1 MKNNKTYKCLDNDV
15 VIKLSYNNTSGALDE
30 VSIGVVGDSKC
41 GSTVVS
47 ANDLT
52 AALRKHITEILI
64 DFQVEL
70 NIAGLIPNA
79 LWDFEKV
86 AKGYT
91 KNNLKYVGES
101 GGGYIGEVLRS

>member
-15 VIKLSYNNTSGALDE
+15 IIKLSYNDTSGALDE

-47 ANDLT
+47 VNDLT

-64 DFQVEL
+64 DFQLEL
-70 NIAGLIPNA
+70 NNLGFIPNA
-79 LWDFEKV
+79 LWDYEDV
-86 AKGYT
+86 AKGYA
-91 KNNLKYVGES
+91 KGNLKYVGES
-101 GGGYIGEVLRS
+101 K

>member
-15 VIKLSYNNTSGALDE
+15 IIKTFYDSRSGALDE
-30 VSIGVVGDSKC
+30 ISIGVIGDSKC

-86 AKGYT
+86 AKGYA
-91 KNNLKYVGES
+91 KDNLKYDKGELTV
-101 GGGYIGEVLRS
+101 YTGE